1 MSEQQPERH
10 TGAEA
15 RHGVDPSYAPDSDHD
30 EDLQSSTPGSTGPA
44 RAAGSPSDA
53 DADGVG
59 SAGVGM
65 GVSSE
70 RVGHAGPGQVATDGL
85 RDVAPHER
93 SPEDEIAPGHV
104 AGEPEPK
111 PVGLP
116 PKADPP
122 RLDPRS

>member
-1 MSEQQPERH
+1 MSEHDPERH

-15 RHGVDPSYAPDSDHD
+15 RHGVDPAYAPDSDHD

-44 RAAGSPSDA
+44 RAAGSPGDAA
-53 DADGVG
+53 DAGG
-59 SAGVGM
+59 AGVGM

-70 RVGHAGPGQVATDGL
+70 RVGHTGPGQRATDGL

-93 SPEDEIAPGHV
+93 APEEEVAPGRAPGDPEDNP
-104 AGEPEPK
+104 AGI
-111 PVGLP
+111 P
-116 PKADPP
+116 PKAPPP

>member
-1 MSEQQPERH
+1 MSEEHPERH

-15 RHGVDPSYAPDSDHD
+15 RPGLDPAYAPGSDRD
-30 EDLQSSTPGSTGPA
+30 EHLQSSTPGSTGPA
-44 RAAGSPSDA
+44 RASGDSGS
-53 DADGVG
+53 
-59 SAGVGM
+59 GM

-70 RVGHAGPGQVATDGL
+70 RVGHAGPGQRATDGL

-93 SPEDEIAPGHV
+93 TPDDEVAPDHLR
-104 AGEPEPK
+104 GEPEPK
-111 PVGLP
+111 PVGLR

>member
-1 MSEQQPERH
+1 MSEDHPERH
-10 TGAEA
+10 TGADA
-15 RHGVDPSYAPDSDHD
+15 RHGLDPAYAPASDHD
-30 EDLQSSTPGSTGPA
+30 EDLQSSTPGSTGPE
-44 RAAGSPSDA
+44 RASGGAGT
-53 DADGVG
+53 
-59 SAGVGM
+59 GM

-70 RVGHAGPGQVATDGL
+70 RVGHTGPGQEATDGL

-93 SPEDEIAPGHV
+93 TPEHEDAPGHV

>member
-1 MSEQQPERH
+1 MSEQHPERH

-15 RHGVDPSYAPDSDHD
+15 RHGVEPSYASDSDHD

-44 RAAGSPSDA
+44 RASG
-53 DADGVG
+53 G
-59 SAGVGM
+59 SAGATGAEELGM

-93 SPEDEIAPGHV
+93 GPDDEIAPGRV